1 VNRIVSIV
9 GWSLAAL
16 LLSFVV
22 VVALFIGAMYA
33 IAMSDAEGER
43 WLKVA
48 FWVLA
53 PVPVAVGFGALLLGV
68 RGVLP
73 GTGPTA

>member
-1 VNRIVSIV
+1 VIIV
-9 GWSLAAL
+9 GWSLTAL
-16 LLSFVV
+16 LLSLVAVV
-22 VVALFIGAMYA
+22 GLFIGAMYA
-33 IAMSDAEGER
+33 IAMSDVEGER

-48 FWVLA
+48 FWFLA
-53 PVPVAVGFGALLLGV
+53 PVPVAVGVGALLLGV